1 MTEAEKRRA
10 LGLPA
15 QTEAD
20 IRAAELARMADEGP
34 VAERVGRPSAIGEY
48 RLAGETA
55 PRQAPSQPVRAE
67 IGPPLETTGRELVP
81 YTPPGVPA
89 TLPSRQGGAGP
100 AAARPWEGPAL
111 GTTSF
116 RPTDLPLIAA
126 MGGLGAA
133 AAGSMLIPRSAN
145 QGPASAPSAPSE
157 TGQPVGGFDR
167 MADTPQPVGGFD
179 RMPSAPARAPVV
191 QAARAAT
198 QPSRETVQTPPQRT
212 APSTGSSF
220 LDNIFGGGY
229 QSTGEKVREGKKV
242 NFGNPDVAADFFRGS
257 EELLKDRASGG
268 RTGSP
273 KPDAVHKALEIIHHL
288 IMKG

>member
-1 MTEAEKRRA
+1 
-10 LGLPA
+10 
-15 QTEAD
+15 
-20 IRAAELARMADEGP
+20 
-34 VAERVGRPSAIGEY
+34 
-48 RLAGETA
+48 
-55 PRQAPSQPVRAE
+55 
-67 IGPPLETTGRELVP
+67 
-81 YTPPGVPA
+81 
-89 TLPSRQGGAGP
+89 
-100 AAARPWEGPAL
+100 
-111 GTTSF
+111 
-116 RPTDLPLIAA
+116 

-167 MADTPQPVGGFD
+167 MADTQQPVGGFD

-220 LDNIFGGGY
+220 LDNIFGGDY
-229 QSTGEKVREGKKV
+229 QSTGQKVREDKKV
-242 NFGNPDVAADFFRGS
+242 NWGDPELASDFFRADKARMEMG
-257 EELLKDRASGG
+257 EGRASGG